1 MISNTDTLDLRFRSA
16 LRRMA
21 DQGRLAHHDRPIDLE
36 LAVAGAMK
44 KHDGDKALMFSQV
57 GEFNVPLVGNFLAC
71 PANCEAA
78 FGVGYQDIRNFV
90 ERALGAPQ
98 DPVMVQAPPV
108 QEVVTTDGIDIGATL
123 PVLKHTRSDAGRF
136 ITAGIVIFR
145 DPDSGVHNASYHRLQ
160 LVGPDRTAIK
170 LDFGRH
176 LRLAFERAKER
187 GVDLP
192 VAVCIGA
199 DVSLQFVAATMG
211 SQLPE
216 DADELAVAG
225 GLAGQPLAV
234 AQAVTQDVV
243 VAADAEIVLEGTIS
257 VSETIHEGPFGEF
270 IGLMSPP
277 GDAPVVQVTALTHRA
292 APIYHAIN
300 GYGRETVVLRKYVM
314 EASLMKVLRAAAPFV
329 KDVNMT
335 PGGLHRFHAI
345 LQVEKTGPA
354 HEGFARNAMMASF
367 GALKDLDLVIVVDDD
382 IDLND
387 PHDVEYALAMRFDAG
402 RDLVLIP
409 DARGHEM
416 VRASRG
422 GIRAKLGLD
431 ATVPFDQ
438 KDGYRRLHF
447 EPSDLDATDFGD
459 VSDTMRERFG
469 L

>member
-1 MISNTDTLDLRFRSA
+1 MVSNSDTLDLRFRSA
-16 LRRMA
+16 LSRMVA
-21 DQGRLAHHDRPIDLE
+21 QGRLASYDQPIPLE

-44 KHDGDKALMFSQV
+44 KHDGDKALMFTSV
-57 GEFNVPLVGNFLAC
+57 GGFDIPVVGNFLAC

-78 FGVGYQDIRNFV
+78 FGVGYQDIRGFV
-90 ERALGAPQ
+90 ERALGAPRE
-98 DPVMVQAPPV
+98 PSLVSNPPA
-108 QEVVTTDGIDIGATL
+108 QEVAITDDIDVGATL
-123 PVLKHTRSDAGRF
+123 PVLKHTRDDAGRF

-145 DPDSGVHNASYHRLQ
+145 DPDTGVHNASYHRLQ
-160 LVGPDRTAIK
+160 LIGPDRTAIK

-176 LRLAFERAKER
+176 LRLAFDRAKAR

-192 VAVCIGA
+192 VSICLGA

-216 DADELAVAG
+216 DADELSVAG
-225 GLAGQPLAV
+225 GLAGQPIAIAEAL
-234 AQAVTQDVV
+234 THDGV
-243 VAADAEIVLEGTIS
+243 VAADSEIVLEGAIS
-257 VSETIHEGPFGEF
+257 VSETFHEGPFGEF

-277 GDAPVVQVTALTHRA
+277 GDAPIVRITALTHRRD
-292 APIYHAIN
+292 PIYHAIN

-345 LQVEKTGPA
+345 LQVEKTGPH

-431 ATVPFDQ
+431 ATVPHDQ
-438 KDGYRRLHF
+438 KDAYRRLYF
-447 EPSDLDATDFGD
+447 EPSDLGADDFSAVADA
-459 VSDTMRERFG
+459 VVERLG